1 MDYLALYKIAV
12 FLDPVRNKF
21 MFYYLMAGEMPFP
34 KVCDDESVQARK
46 N

>member
-1 MDYLALYKIAV
+1 MDYLALHRIAV
-12 FLDPVRNKF
+12 FLDPTRKKF
-21 MFYYLMAGEMPFP
+21 MFYYLMAGEMLFP